1 MLEFFV
7 VTVPF
12 PGNQGYCFHSGILF
26 NERVL
31 NSEEQ
36 TDGVMTGPLRA
47 VVNYHTTVVIRRII
61 YIYHPR
67 FQQVRGNE
75 KVSRISKKVT
85 RVFPCKQS
93 LFIATFD
100 FFLWNF

>member
-61 YIYHPR
+61 YTIHV
-67 FQQVRGNE
+67 FNKLGGMK

>member
-12 PGNQGYCFHSGILF
+12 PRNQGYCFHSGILF

-36 TDGVMTGPLRA
+36 TDGVMTGTLRA
-47 VVNYHTTVVIRRII
+47 VVNYHATVIVRRII

-85 RVFPCKQS
+85 RIFPCKQS
-93 LFIATFD
+93 LFITTFD

>member
-47 VVNYHTTVVIRRII
+47 VVNYHATVVVRRII

-75 KVSRISKKVT
+75 KSKSNFKEGN
-85 RVFPCKQS
+85 QGLS
-93 LFIATFD
+93 LQTV
-100 FFLWNF
+100 LVHSYL